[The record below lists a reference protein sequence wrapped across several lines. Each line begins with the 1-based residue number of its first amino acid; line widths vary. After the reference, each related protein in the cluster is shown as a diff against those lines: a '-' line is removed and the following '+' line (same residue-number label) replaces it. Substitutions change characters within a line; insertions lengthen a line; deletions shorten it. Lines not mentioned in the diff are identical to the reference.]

1 MPLTRSLVVV
11 LAAAVALITVGLLR
25 FCPGLAAAWV
35 AACTLA
41 IPVRGYGPA
50 GLAALPTLLAAL
62 PSPLPLA
69 RSPEAGPVH
78 VVGTVIGVR
87 RDFANGTADL
97 QVAAHGRRFALS
109 IELPCAALPG
119 DRIEATA
126 RCTAAAIPEGT
137 ATLRAATS
145 ACKITTGAPSL
156 PRACTALRLALE
168 AQLHALLPLDAAQLV
183 SALVLGSDARVP
195 NELAA
200 AHRATGLSHLLA
212 VSGAHAAML
221 SMLLGL
227 QPFAG
232 GRRRRSSRLHLCLAM
247 GLLLVYGAITG
258 LEPPVFRALVSYTI
272 GAIGMRTGRSL
283 GAAAG
288 LAWPA
293 LISCLVAPHG
303 VLGASFCLSYAA
315 VAGLWL
321 AGPPRSETWV
331 ERFVLAPVR
340 ASFWATALTAPLTLG
355 WFGQLAPWTV
365 LLTPVLAPLVAAI
378 LFLGLFTSVGALLL
392 PPLGALLAP
401 PLAAAA
407 TLYVT
412 AVEHANALPAT
423 PVFAWCAPSWLALA
437 LGALAGAAT
446 VALWRTRNSVLLGCA
461 CAAIPH
467 FLPPFAPE
475 HSVLHLFAIGHGQC
489 CLVTTRDGSNV
500 VLDCGSLQYLA
511 LPPRRIDS
519 ALQRRCIDLLVLTHA
534 DRDHTGSVPD
544 LSGRVPI
551 RRAIVPASMADHPA
565 ALALRSQ
572 GCAITLLQP
581 GETLEPLPG
590 FLVAA
595 PRDPGEKCNDTS
607 LWTTVD
613 LDGIAVQLPGDAQ
626 QAGIAA
632 AIADGIAQRAD
643 VLVLPHH
650 GRPEVTIET
659 LLDVVDPRVCL
670 VSNRTGEDISVQ
682 GAQIL
687 RRGIPTFATGMCG
700 SLRLEGGVRPNL
712 ASAIGLPLPQRP
724 PLK

>member
-1 MPLTRSLVVV
+1 
-11 LAAAVALITVGLLR
+11 
-25 FCPGLAAAWV
+25 
-35 AACTLA
+35 
-41 IPVRGYGPA
+41 
-50 GLAALPTLLAAL
+50 
-62 PSPLPLA
+62 
-69 RSPEAGPVH
+69 
-78 VVGTVIGVR
+78 
-87 RDFANGTADL
+87 
-97 QVAAHGRRFALS
+97 
-109 IELPCAALPG
+109 
-119 DRIEATA
+119 
-126 RCTAAAIPEGT
+126 
-137 ATLRAATS
+137 
-145 ACKITTGAPSL
+145 
-156 PRACTALRLALE
+156 
-168 AQLHALLPLDAAQLV
+168 V

-232 GRRRRSSRLHLCLAM
+232 GRRRRSSKLHLCLAM

-272 GAIGMRTGRSL
+272 GAIGMRTGRSA

-293 LISCLVAPHG
+293 LLSCLVAPHG

-321 AGPPRSETWV
+321 AGPPRSEGRV

-365 LLTPVLAPLVAAI
+365 LLTPILAPLVAAI
-378 LFLGLFTSVGALLL
+378 LFLGLFTSVGALLI
-392 PPLGALLAP
+392 PPLGAVLAP

-423 PVFAWCAPSWLALA
+423 PVFAWCVPSWVSLALA
-437 LGALAGAAT
+437 ALAGAAA
-446 VALWRTRNSVLLGCA
+446 VALLRTRSSVLLGCA
-461 CAAIPH
+461 CAAVPH
-467 FLPPFAPE
+467 FLPPPSPE
-475 HSVLHLFAIGHGQC
+475 HSILHLFAIGHGQC
-489 CLVTTRDGSNV
+489 CLVTMRDGHNV

-534 DRDHTGSVPD
+534 DRDHTGSVFD

-551 RRAIVPASMADHPA
+551 RRAILPMAMEDHPA

-572 GCAITLLQP
+572 GCSITWLQP
-581 GETLEPLPG
+581 GERSEPMPG

-595 PRDPGEKCNDTS
+595 PRNPGAKCNDSS
-607 LWTTVD
+607 LWTTVE
-613 LDGIAVQLPGDAQ
+613 LDGLSVQLPGDAQ

-632 AIADGIAQRAD
+632 AIEDGIAKRAD

-650 GRPEVTIET
+650 GRPEVTIDA
-659 LLDVVDPRVCL
+659 LLDVVDPRLCL
-670 VSNRTGEDISVQ
+670 VSNRTGEDVSVQ
-682 GAQIL
+682 GTQTL
-687 RRGIPTFATGMCG
+687 RRGVPTFATGMCG
-700 SLRLEGGVRPNL
+700 SLRLEGGARPNL
-712 ASAIGLPLPQRP
+712 ASTIGLSLPQRP
-724 PLK
+724 PAK